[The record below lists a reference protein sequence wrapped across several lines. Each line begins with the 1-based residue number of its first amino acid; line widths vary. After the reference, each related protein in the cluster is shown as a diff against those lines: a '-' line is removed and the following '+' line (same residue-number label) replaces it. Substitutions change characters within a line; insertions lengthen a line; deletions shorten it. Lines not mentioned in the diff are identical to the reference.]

1 MNLTIDTPDISINN
15 RAILIYILDKFY
27 DIDWIKEINE
37 IIKSINKNMVLD
49 IENEMLF
56 NINIKNKYNLLYQS
70 SNILLPLKNV
80 EDKYLKIANKSWNDK
95 YINFIKSDKSN
106 KDFNWGDLSENPN
119 ITMDMVLSQ
128 P

>member
-1 MNLTIDTPDISINN
+1 
-15 RAILIYILDKFY
+15 
-27 DIDWIKEINE
+27 
-37 IIKSINKNMVLD
+37 MVLD